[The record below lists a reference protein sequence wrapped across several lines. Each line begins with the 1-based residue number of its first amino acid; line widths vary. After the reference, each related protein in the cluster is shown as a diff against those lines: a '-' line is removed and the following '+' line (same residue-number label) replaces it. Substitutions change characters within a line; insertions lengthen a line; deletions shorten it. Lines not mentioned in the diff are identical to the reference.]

1 MPVNHPISSVSN
13 PPPSESKR
21 ERVRTMFGRIARR
34 YDFFNSVIS
43 AGMHGRWRRIAVRH
57 CRFPR
62 GGRALDV
69 AVGTADFAI
78 DTIGEHGTALG
89 VDICE
94 PMLQVGREKLHRMG
108 LDHRILLAVG
118 EAEHLPVPAS
128 HFDCATI
135 GFALRNVT
143 DIDATFAEMARA
155 VRPGGR
161 VVSLEIN
168 RPTLRWF
175 QPLFFFYFY
184 RFSPWLV
191 GLLGGDRQAY
201 QYLPNSVKIFHTR
214 EEVADSMR

>member
-1 MPVNHPISSVSN
+1 
-13 PPPSESKR
+13 
-21 ERVRTMFGRIARR
+21 MFGRIARR

-94 PMLQVGREKLHRMG
+94 PMLQVGREKLQRMG

-128 HFDCATI
+128 SFETW
-135 GFALRNVT
+135 T
-143 DIDATFAEMARA
+143 A
-155 VRPGGR
+155 VRSGAAGGA
-161 VVSLEIN
+161 SAA
-168 RPTLRWF
+168 P
-175 QPLFFFYFY
+175 
-184 RFSPWLV
+184 S
-191 GLLGGDRQAY
+191 A
-201 QYLPNSVKIFHTR
+201 
-214 EEVADSMR
+214 